1 MVPTY
6 TYEIKHKII
15 KDYLGANLAV
25 ALINNI
31 NLGLTDAPS
40 NEELEARKLFI
51 ANSLVDFEIGDS
63 VLNGYRRNLISNSSI
78 NPIIISPNQT
88 EVSLQAT
95 FTAIGGNFNPATH
108 VVVLRGANINAANPI
123 TNGNNR
129 GDTNGTIIFIE
140 PINNILNP
148 GTPFI
153 LQEGIT
159 FNYNFKLINATEII

>member
-1 MVPTY
+1 MIPTY
-6 TYEIKHKII
+6 TYEIKNKII

-40 NEELEARKLFI
+40 NQQLEARKLFVTS
-51 ANSLVDFEIGDS
+51 SLVDFEIGAS
-63 VLNGYRRNLISNSSI
+63 ALNGYSRNLILNSTI
-78 NPIIISPNQT
+78 NPLISSPNQT
-88 EVSLQAT
+88 ETTLQAT
-95 FTAIGGNFNPATH
+95 FTAVGGNFNPATH
-108 VVVLRGANINAANPI
+108 VVVLRGANISGANPI

-159 FNYNFKLINATEII
+159 FTYNFKLINATEVI